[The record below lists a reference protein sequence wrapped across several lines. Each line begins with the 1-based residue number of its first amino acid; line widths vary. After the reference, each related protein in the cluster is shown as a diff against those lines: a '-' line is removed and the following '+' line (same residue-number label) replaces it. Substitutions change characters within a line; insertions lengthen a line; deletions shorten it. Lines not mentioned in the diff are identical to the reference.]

1 MPSGAVTPLRLL
13 YLTAR
18 DPASG
23 DDIIAPT
30 SRIAVG
36 MLSRDFSVS
45 LAVAG
50 PINTV
55 GLNRLRVDLGPVRVA
70 GGFEPSS
77 ADRRAAGG
85 LRSHLRERH
94 GSDLLNAR
102 LQTAIQ
108 RKADDFDV
116 VIIDDITAWP
126 YRPVMSTG
134 PLAYLAREVMSADEQ
149 PRRGFW
155 ASLRN
160 NSVRDFELS
169 VYDEI
174 DYLFAKPDVAN
185 LLSEIG
191 VPMRVL
197 QNNYSRPGSG
207 SPTFDD
213 AVFSLTGDRIGYAGY
228 LGVEQN
234 IASLDWF
241 MAGVW
246 PLLRAL
252 RPEVELH
259 VVGSAPAEELQQ
271 RLNAIPGVYVHW
283 GSSDRKLLDLG
294 CRVVVDPLLYEN
306 HVDSKLVNAMS
317 RSIPVVTTQSA
328 LNRAHSSLGGGVVA
342 AASAENMAELIEE
355 LMSQPAHWKSVSD
368 RARQIAGELLPD
380 FEVAHAMRR
389 VLAKIDRG

>member
-1 MPSGAVTPLRLL
+1 MPSGAATPLRLL

-23 DDIIAPT
+23 DNIIAPT

-50 PINTV
+50 PITTV
-55 GLNRLRVDLGPVRVA
+55 GMNRLRVDLGPVRVA

-102 LQTAIQ
+102 LQAAIQ
-108 RKADDFDV
+108 RKADEFDV
-116 VIIDDITAWP
+116 VIIDDIAAWP

-134 PLAYLAREVMSADEQ
+134 PVAYLAREVMSADEP

-155 ASLRN
+155 SSLRD
-160 NSVRDFELS
+160 NSLRDFELS
-169 VYDEI
+169 VYNEVDH
-174 DYLFAKPDVAN
+174 LFAKPDVAN

-191 VPMRVL
+191 VPMGIL
-197 QNNYSRPGSG
+197 QDNFSRPGSG

-228 LGVEQN
+228 LGVQQN

-241 MAGVW
+241 MTGVW

-259 VVGSAPAEELQQ
+259 VVGSAPAEDLQQ
-271 RLNAIPGVYVHW
+271 RLNALDGVYVHW

-294 CRVVVDPLLYEN
+294 CRVVVDPLLYED
-306 HVDSKLVNAMS
+306 HVDSKIVNAMA
-317 RSIPVVTTQSA
+317 RSIPVVTTHSA
-328 LNRAHSSLGGGVVA
+328 LNRAHSSLWGGVVA
-342 AASAENMAELIEE
+342 AMSPEHMVERIDE
-355 LMSQPAHWKSVSD
+355 LMSRSPHWKEISD
-368 RARQIAGELLPD
+368 RARTIAADLLPD

-389 VLAKIDRG
+389 VLAKLDRG